1 MKLNF
6 YILLLFCSFLSFAQT
21 KFEPGSYIDLNNTKH
36 EGFIKNLD
44 WKSNPSQIIFKQ
56 SLTGSDESNISS
68 DNIKEFEIYG
78 ISKYIKFNV
87 NIDISPTSIADISYT
102 KEPIFENKEFLLK
115 VLLDGKKSLYYLSYN
130 LNGKYF
136 FNNSSGEI
144 EELIYKKYKVNPEEA
159 AKMRESGDKV
169 YSYSTILTN
178 NGYIRQLFTDI
189 NCNVTRERV
198 KKVAYNQSSLLK
210 YFKEYNKCENTEFK
224 TYNATKNAEFKIK
237 ALVATNYSSLEF
249 LNNNNNNYNS
259 SLYSKNFDNK
269 INLGAGLELE
279 LIFPYNNNKWAAF
292 IEASFNGYK
301 DKASLKDEQNI
312 TVQYNY
318 IQLTP
323 GLRHYFHLNE
333 KSKISIDVIYNIK
346 KGIGDNRIKYERE
359 EDILIIYKNG
369 LEMTNKMI
377 YNFAFGL
384 NYSYKNYTLGIRTYT
399 ESTISENNSNGK
411 YPKYNNLA
419 FLLKYNIL

>member
-44 WKSNPSQIIFKQ
+44 WKSNPSQIIFK
-56 SLTGSDESNISS
+56 SKITDSEDISVNTI
-68 DNIKEFEIYG
+68 NIKEFEIYG

-87 NIDISPTSIADISYT
+87 NIDISSTNIADINYT

-115 VLLDGKKSLYYLSYN
+115 VLLEGKKSLYYLSYN

-198 KKVAYNQSSLLK
+198 KKVVYNQSSLLK

-224 TYNATKNAEFKIK
+224 TYNATKNAEFKLN
-237 ALVATNYSSLEF
+237 ALIAI
-249 LNNNNNNYNS
+249 NNNSIDLSNKNNT
-259 SLYSKNFDNK
+259 LYSNK
-269 INLGAGLELE
+269 FENKTSIGAGFELE
-279 LIFPYNNNKWAAF
+279 VIFPYNNNKWAF
-292 IEASFNGYK
+292 FTETSFNTYK
-301 DKASLKDEQNI
+301 DDAILKDEKGFSLYDKQKVNI
-312 TVQYNY
+312 QYNY
-318 IQLTP
+318 IQISP
-323 GLRHYFHLNE
+323 GFRHYFYLNE
-333 KSKISIDVIYNIK
+333 NSKINLDVIYNIK
-346 KGIGDNRIKYERE
+346 KGIGNNNVDYERE
-359 EDILIIYKNG
+359 QDLAISNDML
-369 LEMTNKMI
+369 
-377 YNFAFGL
+377 YNFALGASF
-384 NYSYKNYTLGIRTYT
+384 NYKKYSLGIRAYNKSNVLEFTSDSRYAKYSNLSFMFKYT
-399 ESTISENNSNGK
+399 V
-411 YPKYNNLA
+411 L
-419 FLLKYNIL
+419 